1 MGRGDQEREHQA
13 RVTDAGDT
21 LEQSRENNLQV
32 TNMQNIGFI
41 GASGMMGHGMAR
53 NLRAKGHPLALTV
66 HHNRERVADLLGAG
80 ATEAH
85 SPAALGSSCDIV
97 FICVTGSPQVEAA
110 VSGANG
116 LLSAARKGLVI
127 VDCST
132 SEPDSTTRLR
142 EQCAALGVAFVDAP
156 LARTP
161 VEAELGKLNV
171 MVGASDAQFAQLR
184 PVIAAFA
191 ENVIH
196 VGGPGAGHTIKLLNN
211 FIGQAICTAT
221 AEAFAVGQRAGVDL
235 RKLVELVS
243 AGAVNS
249 GLFQAMAKTLN
260 GDLTGLKF
268 ELDNA
273 RKDLRYYTHLAES
286 LNVPSLVGE
295 AVHQSLALASA
306 LGHGGKYV
314 PSLVEA
320 QEQIS
325 GARIVGR

>member
-1 MGRGDQEREHQA
+1 M
-13 RVTDAGDT
+13 
-21 LEQSRENNLQV
+21 EQSRH
-32 TNMQNIGFI
+32 TNQRDMTMQTIGFI
-41 GASGMMGHGMAR
+41 GASGMMGHGIAK
-53 NLRAKGHPLALTV
+53 NLRAKGHPVALTV
-66 HHNRERVADLLGAG
+66 HRNRERVADLLAAG
-80 ATEAH
+80 TIEAA
-85 SPAALGSSCDIV
+85 SPAALAGTCDIV

-116 LLSAARKGLVI
+116 LLAGARPGLVI

-142 EQCAALGVAFVDAP
+142 EQCAAAGVSFVDAP

-161 VEAELGKLNV
+161 VEAELGRLNV
-171 MVGASDAQFAQLR
+171 MVGASDAQFAQLK
-184 PVIAAFA
+184 PVIQAFA

-196 VGGPGAGHTIKLLNN
+196 VGAPGAGHTIKLLNN
-211 FIGQAICTAT
+211 FIAQAICTAT

-235 RKLVELVS
+235 TKLVELVS

-249 GLFQAMAKTLN
+249 GLFQAMAKTLH
-260 GDLTGLKF
+260 GDLAGLKF

-295 AVHQSLALASA
+295 AVHQSLSLASA
-306 LGHGGKYV
+306 LGFGGKYV

-320 QEQIS
+320 QERLS
-325 GARIVGR
+325 GAKIIRR